1 VELTALALLQT
12 AARLADVDLVIAEEL
27 RDAYYQAY
35 KDIYGF
41 IDGRHANC
49 DVGAQKLPPLSEAEQ
64 ASASGM

>member
-1 VELTALALLQT
+1 MERHQLCWQ
-12 AARLADVDLVIAEEL
+12 RGEEL